1 MSQAGKMK
9 NLFRVRYLQIIGLY
23 TLFNIIY
30 ISILNFYMGNQ
41 KYNFLLWNLFLG
53 FVPFAIAFV
62 MRINISKLNTFVFIF
77 GIFLWLLF
85 YPNAPYM
92 VTDLIHVDQDSTR
105 VLYETLMLFS
115 FAMQALFLG
124 FYSLKLMWEIFN
136 VRFKK
141 LTANIIIFIAVLLSS
156 FGIFLG
162 RILRLNSWDVFTHPF
177 QTLKTILE
185 HLFPISSNPATY
197 AVIIIFTL
205 IQLLLLSS
213 IRDLEEI

>member
-1 MSQAGKMK
+1 MK